1 MQTVAGGISK
11 GDELARL
18 ADLRDSGALT
28 TEEFDQHKARL
39 LG

>member
-11 GDELARL
+11 GDEL